1 MSQESLTL
9 QENVTL
15 SLVGIGIAL
24 LFLLC
29 TLYQSTI
36 SVKRRNASKRKQ
48 RSSEENSDEAYKP
61 YWLWDVT
68 GYLRYP
74 RRFVFALST
83 SEVYFASRRLIPC
96 LFYRIWQKYR
106 YGRVFPGSSPKHI
119 NNMAS
124 GSFPLTRLV
133 PTTDLVVAYSKE
145 FVSEFSSS
153 PRTKGR
159 RSRYALLLKSA
170 TPEAKAD
177 IERYFGSVVEDI
189 LSVRQ
194 VSSFVYIMLSGRSRF
209 VRFHFP
215 ARLLCFPAGFK
226 LNHCQIII
234 ITTYILIFYQVYA
247 FLVLFY
253 CNSSKRLST
262 FVNNVVNFVIS

>member
-29 TLYQSTI
+29 TLLYQSTI

-48 RSSEENSDEAYKP
+48 RSSEENSDEACKP

-153 PRTKGR
+153 PRTKGK

-194 VSSFVYIMLSGRSRF
+194 VSSFVYIMLSGAVTLCPFSF
-209 VRFHFP
+209 SGQI
-215 ARLLCFPAGFK
+215 ALLSCW
-226 LNHCQIII
+226 I
-234 ITTYILIFYQVYA
+234 
-247 FLVLFY
+247 
-253 CNSSKRLST
+253 
-262 FVNNVVNFVIS
+262 